1 VQDGDVLVLPRAAV
15 HDLQDRLWLVEA
27 AVDDA
32 RTAVAEAA
40 SAAACRRVLAELVA
54 ALDDTVPLWREPA

>member
-1 VQDGDVLVLPRAAV
+1 VLPRAAA

-32 RTAVAEAA
+32 RTAIAEAA
-40 SAAACRRVLAELVA
+40 SAAASRSVLAELVA
-54 ALDDTVPLWREPA
+54 ALKETVPLWREPA